1 MKTSAFAWALF
12 GALLTASGTALC
24 QASTDASQPRITVLY
39 DAFGRTA
46 GLQKDWGYSA
56 LVEVGGRR
64 ILFDTGDN
72 PDILAAN
79 AKRLG
84 ADLSRLDFAVLSH
97 RHGDHM
103 GGMEYLL
110 SVNPNVKIYAPKEN
124 FGVYGFSLPS
134 KFYRKNETLP
144 PSMRYYDGKPPETM
158 VFGSAWP
165 RANIELIDQ
174 TKEIAP
180 GVHLIALVSEK
191 PTTLEL
197 KELSMAIRTPDGIV
211 LVVGCA
217 HPGLDKIVAAAQ
229 AIDPHIHL
237 IAGGFHMV
245 VAPDTVIA
253 DAVALLHDAV
263 KVDAIAPGHCTGE
276 PTFAALLQSFGD
288 RYLYAGLGT
297 VIALGPQ
304 PHPIA
309 GGAGPSMALDA
320 IDRLEYRR
328 LLAQSDDARSDS
340 ALALAR

>member
-12 GALLTASGTALC
+12 AMLLTASGTALC

-79 AKRLG
+79 AKKLG

-245 VAPDTVIA
+245 VAPDAAIA

-263 KVDAIAPGHCTGE
+263 KVDYIAPGHCTGE

-309 GGAGPSMALDA
+309 GGAGPSVALDA
-320 IDRLEYRR
+320 IDRLQYRR